1 MKPLTAHL
9 TRCLV
14 AGFVALL
21 PVGGLIF
28 SIVYAEYL
36 IADVGLVDQE
46 FYFPGLGL
54 IAVALVLY
62 LVGLVVS
69 TFVGRWIWSRVD
81 RLLVS
86 LPTLGQLYQTLKQ
99 VLGYGDGEDAIFRK
113 VVLIE
118 GEAPGTRELG
128 LVTNET
134 VENATQRLTVFIPG
148 APNPAAGR
156 LVLIAAQDVRPID
169 MPVSDALKTLVALG
183 TTDLHVDDRPPSR

>member
-1 MKPLTAHL
+1 MKPVTAHL

-21 PVGGLIF
+21 PVGGLIL

-36 IADVGLVDQE
+36 IADVGLIDQE

-54 IAVALVLY
+54 LAVALVLY
-62 LVGLVVS
+62 VVGLVVS

-118 GEAPGTRELG
+118 GDAPGTRELG

-134 VENATQRLTVFIPG
+134 VENGTQRLTVFIPG

>member
-21 PVGGLIF
+21 PVGGLIL

-54 IAVALVLY
+54 LAVALVLY
-62 LVGLVVS
+62 VVGLVVS

-99 VLGYGDGEDAIFRK
+99 VLGYGDGEDAIFRQ

-118 GEAPGTRELG
+118 GDAPGTQELG
-128 LVTNET
+128 LVTNEV
-134 VENATQRLTVFIPG
+134 VENGTQKLTVFVPG

>member
-54 IAVALVLY
+54 LAVALVLY
-62 LVGLVVS
+62 VVGLVVS

-99 VLGYGDGEDAIFRK
+99 VLGYGDGEDAIFRQ

-118 GEAPGTRELG
+118 GDAPGTQELG
-128 LVTNET
+128 LVTNEV
-134 VENATQRLTVFIPG
+134 VENGTQKLTVFVPG

>member
-134 VENATQRLTVFIPG
+134 VENGTQRLTVFIPG

>member
-21 PVGGLIF
+21 PVGGLIL

-99 VLGYGDGEDAIFRK
+99 VLGYGDGEDAIFRQ

-118 GEAPGTRELG
+118 GDAPGTQELG
-128 LVTNET
+128 LVTNEV
-134 VENATQRLTVFIPG
+134 VENGTQKLTVFVPG

>member
-1 MKPLTAHL
+1 MNSILGHL

-21 PVGGLIF
+21 PVGGFVL
-28 SIVYAEYL
+28 SVGYAEYL
-36 IADVGLVDQE
+36 IAEWWLQSQD

-54 IAVALVLY
+54 LGVALILY
-62 LVGLVVS
+62 FVGLVVS
-69 TFVGRWIWSRVD
+69 TFLGRWAWKRVD
-81 RLLVS
+81 SLLNR

-134 VENATQRLTVFIPG
+134 VENGTQRLTVFIPG

>member
-99 VLGYGDGEDAIFRK
+99 VLGYGDGEDAIFRQ

-118 GEAPGTRELG
+118 GDAPGTQELG
-128 LVTNET
+128 LVTNEV
-134 VENATQRLTVFIPG
+134 VENGTQKLTVFVPG

>member
-21 PVGGLIF
+21 PVGGLIL

-54 IAVALVLY
+54 LAVALVLY
-62 LVGLVVS
+62 VVGLVVS

-134 VENATQRLTVFIPG
+134 VENGTQRLTVFIPG

>member
-21 PVGGLIF
+21 PVGGLIL

-134 VENATQRLTVFIPG
+134 VENGTQRLTVFIPG